1 MKTKIPAKRVPEALT
16 KIISHYKIDRNDD
29 ELFKDYVV
37 RVGPENIEPIL
48 EEFKEIPELNKE
60 SLDYYMD
67 WTKTAKY
74 QLERGEGECA
84 V

>member
-1 MKTKIPAKRVPEALT
+1 M
-16 KIISHYKIDRNDD
+16 
-29 ELFKDYVV
+29 V
-37 RVGPENIEPIL
+37 RVGSENIEPIL